1 MERTDISR
9 LRLEKRSGPGRF
21 ENKRKY
27 FYWSAAALATVL
39 IFLFASGVFSPPE
52 VRVGSVTMTY
62 PSQGVTVLNSS
73 GYVVAE
79 RKAALASKTTGRLV
93 WLGVE
98 EGSKVKR
105 GEVVARLENEDLS
118 AAREESLAALKA
130 SRENQGVA
138 RAELEDAK
146 SDFLRKKELFE
157 NGFISRSAF
166 DAALAR
172 HEKAR
177 SSFDAAKA
185 QVNAAQ
191 AGVKGAEASLGYT
204 YIKAPFEGVVLTK
217 NADLGDIIT
226 PLGAAA
232 NAKAA
237 VVTIA
242 DMDSLLVETD
252 VSESNIG
259 KVAIKMDCEIQ
270 LDALPAERFKGRVH
284 MIVPTADRTK
294 ASVLVKV
301 HFMEKDPRILPEMSA
316 KVSFLSRPLNE
327 NEKAPRTT
335 VPETSIV
342 NENGQKA
349 VFVLEGD
356 KAVKRPVNTASRIG
370 DMVEV
375 VSGAKEGEAIV
386 LNPPK
391 GLSSGSRVKAL
402 EE

>member
-9 LRLEKRSGPGRF
+9 LRLEKRPGPGRLK
-21 ENKRKY
+21 NKRKY
-27 FYWSAAALATVL
+27 FYWSAAALAIAL

-52 VRVGSVTMTY
+52 VRVGAVTMTY
-62 PSQGVTVLNSS
+62 PSQGITVLNSS

-98 EGSKVKR
+98 EGSQVKR

-130 SRENQGVA
+130 SQDNQGVA

-185 QVNAAQ
+185 QVSAAQ

-270 LDALPAERFKGRVH
+270 LDALPADRFKGRVH

-301 HFMEKDPRILPEMSA
+301 HFLEKDPRILPEMSA

-327 NEKAPRTT
+327 NEKAPRIT
-335 VPETSIV
+335 VPETAIV
-342 NENGQKA
+342 TEDGQKA
-349 VFVLEGD
+349 VFVLEGA
-356 KAVKRPVNTASRIG
+356 KAVKRILNTGSRIG

-391 GLSSGSRVKAL
+391 GLNSGSKVKAL